1 MERIKFDKKLKLQ
14 IICTGSHLSKTY
26 GFTKKDILNDGF
38 KIDYEINLKLKKK
51 DTQHNIST
59 SLSKAF
65 LGFSKAYQKLIL
77 T

>member
-1 MERIKFDKKLKLQ
+1 MYR
-14 IICTGSHLSKTY
+14 SHLSKAH

-51 DTQHNIST
+51 DTEHNIST

-65 LGFSKAYQKLIL
+65 LGF
-77 T
+77 